1 MSECE
6 MKLEALLEYREALR
20 YRQLYEEM
28 YNSLL
33 GLLNQ
38 MVRYHESNGLRLP
51 EDIVGMADRVST
63 LAESRAMEGHKPL
76 KLT

>member
-6 MKLEALLEYREALR
+6 MKLEALLEYKEALR

-33 GLLNQ
+33 GLLKQ

-51 EDIVGMADRVST
+51 DDIVGMVDRVST
-63 LAESRAMEGHKPL
+63 LAESRANGGA
-76 KLT
+76 